1 MRLGLAGRSSD
12 IGFQVGEPYSPIT
25 GPYTPFA
32 DVNTTRCTPSARAA
46 SRMLTRPITLTWM
59 LSAGLAADTAPTKA
73 AACTTCVVL
82 CFLIVCRI
90 RGMSSTSPCSK
101 SSLSAMSPIRLS
113 SRWRANT
120 TGRWPSLMNLRVVS
134 APMTPMPPVIRTF
147 IFSSVDFRADGFDQ
161 TAPVLEV
168 ALNQVAELLRRQVDP
183 LEAVGAEELLG
194 LGKLQHLGDVGLDL
208 RQDCG
213 RQLRRSPQT
222 EPDRCLEAWH
232 GLGDRWQIRQG
243 CDPFVR
249 CRCDQP
255 H

>member
-1 MRLGLAGRSSD
+1 
-12 IGFQVGEPYSPIT
+12 
-25 GPYTPFA
+25 
-32 DVNTTRCTPSARAA
+32 
-46 SRMLTRPITLTWM
+46 MLTRPITLTWM
-59 LSAGLAADTAPTKA
+59 LRAGLAADTAPTKA

-134 APMTPMPPVIRTF
+134 APMTPIPPVIRTF

-161 TAPVLEV
+161 AAPVLEV
-168 ALNQVAELLRRQVDP
+168 ALNQVPELLRRQVDA
-183 LEAVGAEELLG
+183 LEAVGLEELLG

-208 RQDCG
+208 RQDRG
-213 RQLRRSPQT
+213 RQLRRSPHRT
-222 EPDRCLEAWH
+222 RPTSGSPARSPRLLADRAEMRPACPLPPRSTAPSRFWH
-232 GLGDRWQIRQG
+232 VPRRWR
-243 CDPFVR
+243 D
-249 CRCDQP
+249 
-255 H
+255 

>member
-32 DVNTTRCTPSARAA
+32 DVNTTRLTPSARAA
-46 SRMLTRPITLTWM
+46 SRMLTKPITLTWM

-161 TAPVLEV
+161 AAPVLEV
-168 ALNQVAELLRRQVDP
+168 ALNQVPELLRRQVDP
-183 LEAVGAEELLG
+183 LEAVGVEELLG
-194 LGKLQHLGDVGLDL
+194 LRKIQNLRDVRLDL

-213 RQLRRSPQT
+213 
-222 EPDRCLEAWH
+222 
-232 GLGDRWQIRQG
+232 
-243 CDPFVR
+243 
-249 CRCDQP
+249 
-255 H
+255 